1 MKKIFFAA
9 FFVLVFFVSC
19 SKNEDSVYGG
29 FEDEDGESSEVTD
42 SDRGGYERPD
52 DAPMPGGAT
61 GNESGDP
68 GGSSGSKDDDSEF
81 SDEDEVP
88 VNGEENQDSDNTNP
102 ETPDENNDSDNGHDE
117 TPDEVEDEGLY
128 YQEPDIEDCHSGI
141 PSDSEKKKVLNRIN
155 YLRAIHGL
163 PAVVYSTEGDEI
175 TAACALIIAAN
186 NTDGGT
192 LQLSHEPPKSWNC
205 WSQEAYDGCHSSNIH
220 VGWAKGSDL
229 TQEESSEIVDSF
241 MRDKGVDS
249 IGHRRWLL
257 DPWLGHISFGRADYT
272 DGNGTFVL
280 GAAIKVIH
288 DDKPDVSDLLDIDFV
303 AYPFEE
309 YPKELYPDGSI
320 RMSFS
325 VLKDKM
331 NKFGNASSLN
341 LAGATI
347 AIIDSTNNKTIS
359 VSGLMTDTDGIG
371 IPNNV
376 SWLASGIEYNKKYNV
391 TVSNIMVDNV
401 STLYQY
407 WFELK

>member
-1 MKKIFFAA
+1 MKKIFLAA

-19 SKNEDSVYGG
+19 SNSSDVYGG
-29 FEDEDGESSEVTD
+29 FENEDGEYSEVTD

-52 DAPMPGGAT
+52 DAPIPGGAGDN
-61 GNESGDP
+61 GN
-68 GGSSGSKDDDSEF
+68 GSPNGSNGSKDGDSEASDDDETF
-81 SDEDEVP
+81 DDEDET
-88 VNGEENQDSDNTNP
+88 NDSDSTKPENP
-102 ETPDENNDSDNGHDE
+102 DENGDSDSGHGETPDEE
-117 TPDEVEDEGLY
+117 EALY
-128 YQEPDIEDCHSGI
+128 YLEPDIEACTSGI
-141 PSDSEKKKVLNRIN
+141 PSDSEKQKVLARLN

-163 PAVVYSTEGDEI
+163 PAVVYSPEGDEI
-175 TAACALIIAAN
+175 TAECALIIAAN
-186 NTDGGT
+186 NTEGGT
-192 LQLSHEPPKSWNC
+192 LQLSHTPPQSWDC
-205 WSQEAYDGCHSSNIH
+205 WSQQAYDGCNSSNIH

-229 TQEESSEIVDSF
+229 SQEESSEIVDSF

-288 DDKPDVSDLLDIDFV
+288 DDTPDVADLLDIDFV

-309 YPKELYPDGSI
+309 YPKELYPNNQI

-331 NKFGNASSLN
+331 NKFGNASSIN
-341 LAGATI
+341 LAGTTI
-347 AIIDSTNNKTIS
+347 AIIDSTSNKTIS
-359 VSGLMTDTDGIG
+359 VSDLMMDTDGMG
-371 IPNNV
+371 IPNNI

-401 STLYQY
+401 SRLYQY

>member
-1 MKKIFFAA
+1 
-9 FFVLVFFVSC
+9 
-19 SKNEDSVYGG
+19 
-29 FEDEDGESSEVTD
+29 
-42 SDRGGYERPD
+42 
-52 DAPMPGGAT
+52 
-61 GNESGDP
+61 
-68 GGSSGSKDDDSEF
+68 
-81 SDEDEVP
+81 
-88 VNGEENQDSDNTNP
+88 
-102 ETPDENNDSDNGHDE
+102 
-117 TPDEVEDEGLY
+117 
-128 YQEPDIEDCHSGI
+128 
-141 PSDSEKKKVLNRIN
+141 
-155 YLRAIHGL
+155 
-163 PAVVYSTEGDEI
+163 
-175 TAACALIIAAN
+175 
-186 NTDGGT
+186 
-192 LQLSHEPPKSWNC
+192 
-205 WSQEAYDGCHSSNIH
+205 
-220 VGWAKGSDL
+220 
-229 TQEESSEIVDSF
+229 
-241 MRDKGVDS
+241 RDKGVDS

-288 DDKPDVSDLLDIDFV
+288 DDKPDVSDSLDIDFV

-309 YPKELYPDGSI
+309 YPKELYPNSSI

-331 NKFGNASSLN
+331 NKFGNASSIN

>member
-1 MKKIFFAA
+1 MKKIFLVA

-19 SKNEDSVYGG
+19 SNKGSDVYGG
-29 FEDEDGESSEVTD
+29 FEDEDGEYSEVTD

-52 DAPMPGGAT
+52 DAPMPGGAGDN
-61 GNESGDP
+61 GNGTP
-68 GGSSGSKDDDSEF
+68 GGSTGSKDDDSEASDDDETF
-81 SDEDEVP
+81 DDEDET
-88 VNGEENQDSDNTNP
+88 NDSDSTKP
-102 ETPDENNDSDNGHDE
+102 ENPDENGDSDNGHGE
-117 TPDEVEDEGLY
+117 TPDEEEDLY
-128 YQEPDIEDCHSGI
+128 YLEPDIEACTSGI
-141 PSDSEKKKVLNRIN
+141 PSDSEKQKVLARLN

-175 TAACALIIAAN
+175 TAECALIIAAN
-186 NTDGGT
+186 NTDGNN
-192 LQLSHEPPKSWNC
+192 LQLSHTPPQSWDC
-205 WSQEAYDGCHSSNIH
+205 WSQQAYDGCNSSNIH

-229 TQEESSEIVDSF
+229 SQEESSEIVDSF

-288 DDKPDVSDLLDIDFV
+288 DDTPDVANLLDIDFV

-309 YPKELYPDGSI
+309 YPKELYPNNQI

-331 NKFGNASSLN
+331 NKFGNASSIN
-341 LAGATI
+341 LAGTTI

-359 VSGLMTDTDGIG
+359 VSDLMMDTEGMG
-371 IPNNV
+371 IPNNI

-401 STLYQY
+401 SRLYQY